1 MNRIDQFIYS
11 IFFMILSWFF
21 GALILYFLAK
31 SFGVDVQPWWIGFV
45 LGVVSLGIALPSA
58 PAGLGVYE
66 VAMVGGFSL
75 LGVPTAQALA
85 IAVVAHLINI
95 TITGFF
101 GMYGLFRDGE
111 TISNIYQQLKN
122 VRYLRSG

>member
-1 MNRIDQFIYS
+1 
-11 IFFMILSWFF
+11 
-21 GALILYFLAK
+21 
-31 SFGVDVQPWWIGFV
+31 
-45 LGVVSLGIALPSA
+45 VVSLGIALPSA